1 MTWYTKNTWTKE
13 DEEEFYIRLKRSR
26 EYNRPQYLKTQAFAL
41 IETKKSKLLDV
52 AESLINQLLKEY
64 PNDIFNKS
72 SALNFLGDIYQQR
85 GDYHTAL
92 KHYRESINFENVNP
106 NSPQTSSFL
115 SYSELIIKTQ
125 QTDKYPNVENLLFDR
140 MDSVIL
146 PVQKYKIASILS
158 VIYQTNNNQELAQH
172 YAEIAEKNATAET
185 SGFRYHKDVGVVK
198 QRLNWLDK
206 LVKRK

>member
-1 MTWYTKNTWTKE
+1 MTWYTKKTWTKE
-13 DEEEFYIRLKRSR
+13 DEEEFFTRLKRAR
-26 EYNRPQYLKTQAFAL
+26 EHNRPQYLKTQAFAL
-41 IETKKSKLLDV
+41 IETKEPELLDV
-52 AESLINQLLKEY
+52 AESLLNKMLKEY
-64 PNDIFNKS
+64 PNDTFNKS
-72 SALNFLGDIYQQR
+72 SALDILGDIYQQR

-92 KHYRESINFENVNP
+92 KYYEESINFEND
-106 NSPQTSSFL
+106 SPKSPETPSFL

-125 QTDKYPNVENLLFDR
+125 QTDKYSIVENLLFDR

-158 VIYQTNNNQELAQH
+158 VIYQSKNNQELAQH

-185 SGFRYHKDVGVVK
+185 SGFRYHKNLGLVK
-198 QRLNWLDK
+198 QRVNWLDK

>member
-13 DEEEFYIRLKRSR
+13 DKEEFFIRLKRSR
-26 EYNRPQYLKTQAFAL
+26 EINRPQYLKTKAFAL
-41 IETKKSKLLDV
+41 IETKDPELLDV
-52 AESLINQLLKEY
+52 AESLINKLLKEY
-64 PNDIFNKS
+64 QNDTFNKS

-85 GDYHTAL
+85 HDFQTAL
-92 KHYRESINFENVNP
+92 KYYQQSINFENDNP

-125 QTDKYPNVENLLFDR
+125 QKDKYSIVENLLFDR

-158 VIYQTNNNQELAQH
+158 IIYQTKNNQELAQH

-185 SGFRYHKDVGVVK
+185 SGFRYHKDLGVVK
-198 QRLNWLDK
+198 KRLSWLDK